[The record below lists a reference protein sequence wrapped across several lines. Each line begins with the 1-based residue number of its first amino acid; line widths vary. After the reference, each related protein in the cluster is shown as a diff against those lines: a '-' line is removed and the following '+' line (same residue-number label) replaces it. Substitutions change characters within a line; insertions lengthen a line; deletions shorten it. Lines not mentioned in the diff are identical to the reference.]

1 MSDATFQNAPSGVSL
16 CPCVPRRRVPVGPCG
31 AQVLCENLA
40 LAAARGDSAL
50 DVSVRVRSLVTAHR
64 KPRVSVLV
72 PGTQLCAR
80 VTAPVPPG
88 LR

>member
-31 AQVLCENLA
+31 VQVLCENLA

-50 DVSVRVRSLVTAHR
+50 DVSVHVTAHR